1 MHIFKNPNYDFLR
14 WKWYAI
20 ALSWVVIL
28 SGIWFIQTEGMPKG
42 VEFSGGTIV
51 ILKFPAAPN
60 IEQVRAALDRTIP
73 GGGANAIVQRYDN
86 PALNEV
92 MVRVGSTGVEE
103 GGSLTVMAQHV
114 WDAMKQAGL
123 GDFTSSCSGKAPAPC
138 TAGTQIVGPTVGKE
152 LESRGLLATIF
163 ALGGILVYIT
173 IRFQLSFAVGAVV
186 ATVHDLLVTLA
197 FLAFFRYDL
206 SLNVIAAILTITG
219 YSMNDTIVVF
229 DRIRENMRSM
239 RRDDLTRIVNLSV
252 NQMLDRT
259 VITGGL
265 TFLSVIALY
274 VFGGE
279 VLKGFAFTMIVGIIT
294 GTYSSTFIA
303 AAIVVIWRGN
313 RRIAA
318 PATGPTA
325 PPSSKKVPAAAPA
338 AAGPS
343 KPAAKKQGGSKA
355 RAS

>member
-1 MHIFKNPNYDFLR
+1 MHIFKHPDYDFLR

-20 ALSWVVIL
+20 ALSWVLIIAGLV
-28 SGIWFIQTEGMPKG
+28 FIKTKGMPRG

-51 ILKFPAAPN
+51 ILKFPTVPDV
-60 IEQVRAALDRTIP
+60 EQVRAALDRTIP
-73 GGGANAIVQRYDN
+73 GGGANAIVQRYDD

-92 MVRVGSTGVEE
+92 MVRVGSTGVER
-103 GGSLTVMAQHV
+103 GGSLTVMVEHV
-114 WDAMKQAGL
+114 TDAMKQAGL
-123 GDFTSSCSGKAPAPC
+123 GDFSKSCTANPTPPC
-138 TAGTQIVGPTVGKE
+138 TAGTQVVGPTVGKE
-152 LESRGLLATIF
+152 LETRGTLATVF
-163 ALGGILVYIT
+163 ALAGILVYIAF
-173 IRFQLSFAVGAVV
+173 RFQFSFAVGAVV
-186 ATVHDLLVTLA
+186 ATIHDLLITLA

-229 DRIRENMRSM
+229 DRVRENMRSM
-239 RRDDLTRIVNLSV
+239 RRDDLARIVNVSV

-274 VFGGE
+274 LFGGE

-303 AAIVVIWRGN
+303 AAIVVIWRGK
-313 RRIAA
+313 RR
-318 PATGPTA
+318 
-325 PPSSKKVPAAAPA
+325 VAAPA
-338 AAGPS
+338 AATAPTAPS
-343 KPAAKKQGGSKA
+343 KSATPKKQSGKKA

>member
-28 SGIWFIQTEGMPKG
+28 SGAWVIKTQGMPKG

-51 ILKFPAAPN
+51 ILKFPSAPN

-73 GGGANAIVQRYDN
+73 GGGANAIVQRYDD
-86 PALNEV
+86 PSLNEV
-92 MVRVGSTGVEE
+92 MVRVGSTGVEQ
-103 GGSLTVMAQHV
+103 GGSLTVMAEHV
-114 WDAMKQAGL
+114 WDAMKQAGM
-123 GDFTSSCSGKAPAPC
+123 GDFTNSCSGKAPAPC
-138 TAGTQIVGPTVGKE
+138 TAGTEVVGPTVGKE
-152 LESRGLLATIF
+152 LESRGLLATVF
-163 ALGGILVYIT
+163 ALGGILVYIAF
-173 IRFQLSFAVGAVV
+173 RFQFSFAVGAVV
-186 ATVHDLLVTLA
+186 ATIHDLLVTLA

-229 DRIRENMRSM
+229 DRVRENMRSM
-239 RRDDLTRIVNLSV
+239 RRDDLTRIVNVSV

-274 VFGGE
+274 AFGGE
-279 VLKGFAFTMIVGIIT
+279 VLKGLAFTMIIGIIT

-303 AAIVVIWRGN
+303 AAIVVIWKGK

-318 PATGPTA
+318 PAAATA
-325 PPSSKKVPAAAPA
+325 PAAPA
-338 AAGPS
+338 AKS
-343 KPAAKKQGGSKA
+343 AAPKKQSGKKA